1 MASGCSEG
9 KLQVRNLNITQHLY
23 IIEMWRLNDS
33 TKWSRIE
40 IEVVREPRDGYWSN
54 VWNNDAK
61 GWCACYWGGRP
72 TEDWMFSA
80 AYTNDTEWNDTAWK
94 GTDASK
100 KFNALV
106 KEARAEL
113 DDNKRRELYYECQN
127 LISDDG
133 GSIVPLFNSFVSA
146 NSKAI
151 ATEDNVAANWDSD
164 GGKCVER
171 WWFA

>member
-1 MASGCSEG
+1 
-9 KLQVRNLNITQHLY
+9 
-23 IIEMWRLNDS
+23 
-33 TKWSRIE
+33 
-40 IEVVREPRDGYWSN
+40 
-54 VWNNDAK
+54 
-61 GWCACYWGGRP
+61 
-72 TEDWMFSA
+72 MFSA

-94 GTDASK
+94 GTDGSK

-133 GSIVPLFNSFVSA
+133 GAIVPLFNSYVSA

-164 GGKCVER
+164 GAKCDER